1 MLQQRKEAA
10 MKREKSL
17 SQAFSQQVSV
27 LPFIFTVFF
36 FFVFT
41 ELCVLGLT
49 GSLPKSQRITVILL
63 KVTLFYFNRI
73 TTPLR
78 ICQIH
83 SVWIRSEKCGSKH
96 VFMSVDLVPLLK
108 GVLFDIFETF
118 QVDLI
123 LTPELILS

>member
-27 LPFIFTVFF
+27 SPFIFTVL

-63 KVTLFYFNRI
+63 KVTLLDFNRI

-78 ICQIH
+78 FCQIH
-83 SVWIRSEKCGSKH
+83 FVWIRSEKCGSRAKN
-96 VFMSVDLVPLLK
+96 VVPNMYL
-108 GVLFDIFETF
+108 
-118 QVDLI
+118 
-123 LTPELILS
+123 